1 VVGGNNSLSVIHD
14 SEDIDVLFETSR
26 LICRRLQ
33 PEDFDALYAVY
44 SDIEAMRWVGD
55 GKPITKAQCEE
66 WFKVTASNY
75 ALRGYGMFT
84 VEQRE
89 FANIVGFCGLVHPGG
104 QEDAE
109 IKYAFTRRS
118 WGQGMATE
126 IVSALL
132 AYGCTEYGLKR
143 IIATVAQENHA
154 SQRVLVKAG
163 MSLERLQNNHDGST
177 TCVFASKHSSV
188 KS

>member
-1 VVGGNNSLSVIHD
+1 M
-14 SEDIDVLFETSR
+14 LFETSR
-26 LICRRLQ
+26 LICRRWQ

-75 ALRGYGMFT
+75 ALRSYGMFT
-84 VEQRE
+84 VEQRKPT
-89 FANIVGFCGLVHPGG
+89 NIVGFCGLVHPGG
-104 QEDAE
+104 QKEAE
-109 IKYAFTRRS
+109 IKYAFARGS

-132 AYGCTEYGLKR
+132 TYGCTEYGLKR
-143 IIATVAQENHA
+143 IIATVAKENHA
-154 SQRVLVKAG
+154 SQRVLEKAG
-163 MSLERLQNNHDGST
+163 MSLERLQDNQDGSV
-177 TCVFASKHSSV
+177 TCVFAWRPPGV
-188 KS
+188 KLPS